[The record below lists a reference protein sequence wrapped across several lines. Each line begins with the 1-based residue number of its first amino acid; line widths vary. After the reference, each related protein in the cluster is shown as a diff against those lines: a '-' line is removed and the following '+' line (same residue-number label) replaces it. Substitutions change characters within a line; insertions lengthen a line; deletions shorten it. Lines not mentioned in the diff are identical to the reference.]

1 MTLYRWEGM
10 SDVPF
15 SPGWWQAGDGRWYPP
30 PPGLTDEMP
39 ARAPTPAP
47 DHPPYAFD
55 PNAQRPSAPLAPT
68 PPRQRS
74 RRRSLILAG
83 VAAIVI
89 GALILTIGIAILPNS
104 TKAASSSDLAYQMA
118 VEDLLQSELTN
129 LIFLETF
136 WDGYNNFQEE
146 LKNASSAERAA
157 IVERWLSES
166 QSEVDQF
173 QIDLQ
178 QIEDDFTARSYKDG
192 SFADSIRDLAT
203 NHYKTWQNWASQI
216 MPIAI
221 DWQKDRTS
229 TLGLYGYVAE
239 VQPALDIAIETTFT
253 ELCSTL
259 ITTQPSDGS
268 YAQTIADICPDS

>member
-1 MTLYRWEGM
+1 M
-10 SDVPF
+10 SDVPL

-55 PNAQRPSAPLAPT
+55 ASEPRPSTPLAPT

-74 RRRSLILAG
+74 RRRSLIIAG
-83 VAAIVI
+83 VAAIIV
-89 GALILTIGIAILPNS
+89 GALILSIGIAILPHS
-104 TKAASSSDLAYQMA
+104 TNTASSSDPAYQMA

-136 WDGYNNFQEE
+136 WDGYSNFQDEM
-146 LKNASSAERAA
+146 KNASNSERRA
-157 IVERWLSES
+157 ILERWLSES
-166 QSEVDQF
+166 QTEVDQF

-178 QIEDDFTARSYKDG
+178 QIEDDYTARSYKDG
-192 SFADSIRDLAT
+192 SVADSIRDLAM

-216 MPIAI
+216 MPIAV

-229 TLGLYGYVAE
+229 TLSLYGYVTE
-239 VQPALDIAIETTFT
+239 VQPALDIAIETTFKA
-253 ELCSTL
+253 LCSTL
-259 ITTQPSDGS
+259 TTTQPTDGS
-268 YAQTIADICPDS
+268 YAQTITDICPDS

>member
-1 MTLYRWEGM
+1 M

-68 PPRQRS
+68 TPRQRS
-74 RRRSLILAG
+74 RRRSLINAG
-83 VAAIVI
+83 VAAIVV
-89 GALILTIGIAILPNS
+89 GALILTIGIAVLPNS
-104 TKAASSSDLAYQMA
+104 TKAASSSDPAYQMA

-146 LKNASSAERAA
+146 LKNASSGERAA

-178 QIEDDFTARSYKDG
+178 QIEDDFTGRSYKDG

-221 DWQKDRTS
+221 DWQNDRTS

-268 YAQTIADICPDS
+268 YAQTIAEICPGS

>member
-1 MTLYRWEGM
+1 M

-68 PPRQRS
+68 TPRQRS
-74 RRRSLILAG
+74 RRRSLINAG
-83 VAAIVI
+83 VAAIVV
-89 GALILTIGIAILPNS
+89 GALILTIGIAVLPNS
-104 TKAASSSDLAYQMA
+104 TKAASSSDPAYQMA

-192 SFADSIRDLAT
+192 FFADSIRDLAT

-221 DWQKDRTS
+221 DWQNDRTS

-268 YAQTIADICPDS
+268 YAQTIAEICPDS